1 MNKKIATAYVR
12 FVEDDDGKRR
22 PIFIIGETEDKLR
35 FFDITTKYANKSEYM
50 KSCYFEIID
59 YQSTGLRKH
68 SWIDTFRAYSLLKSS
83 CRIRYI
89 GNLSNNDTARL
100 RAFLEKRRNNQNR
113 R

>member
-22 PIFIIGETEDKLR
+22 PMFIIGETEDKLR

-83 CRIRYI
+83 CHIRYI

-113 R
+113 Q